1 MTTLLDFI
9 KTLIPR
15 FESQR
20 VLDEAY
26 LAQSVDIHD
35 LERRMRELEQH
46 GRYASQGLTGSLAAR

>member
-15 FESQR
+15 IEPQR

-35 LERRMRELEQH
+35 LERRQRELEQR
-46 GRYASQGLTGSLAAR
+46 GRDASQGLAGSLAAR